1 VETRAILP
9 ELLDPYC
16 VRENTL
22 CVTPDSSLRKLLDEL
37 EANRRSRRTAW
48 LILQRLRKLLEE
60 NGVTISTPENRT
72 FETEGEVIERE
83 RAVQRTIE
91 HRDVVTLN
99 LIRAI
104 YRFRDAVLVDEK
116 KGDFPTALQNLYGEL
131 ARAEELV
138 RPPGPDV

>member
-1 VETRAILP
+1 V
-9 ELLDPYC
+9 D
-16 VRENTL
+16 
-22 CVTPDSSLRKLLDEL
+22 PDSTLRKILDEL

-48 LILQRLRKLLEE
+48 TTFQRLRKALED
-60 NGVTISTPENRT
+60 NGAKISTLQNRT
-72 FETEGEVIERE
+72 FETEGEVIERG
-83 RAVQRTIE
+83 VQRTIE

-99 LIRAI
+99 LLRAV

-138 RPPGPDV
+138 GPPGPDL